1 MGSALSSRYGT
12 RPVVMAGG
20 SLASLGLM
28 LASFS
33 TSLTHLY
40 LSIGLVTG
48 LGWALVFTPSMAA
61 VAHYF
66 EKRRTLATGLAVS
79 GAGVSSL
86 AFSPIFQH
94 LVDLYGWRGALFLL
108 AGISLNLVVAGAL
121 LRPLALEG
129 DQSTAGK
136 STKSHG
142 LGMLAS
148 LFALE
153 LLHHGAFMRYVL
165 VFVLVDTGY
174 FVPYAHLV
182 AHAREVGCDEY
193 EAAFVMSAAAI
204 ADVFGRVFAGWLAD
218 SRVFSRLI
226 HSLTLWT
233 ILTGFSLT
241 LLPLGRSFSS
251 LMPLGICYGLFA
263 GALVPLQFTSLVE
276 IVGIEYL
283 LGAIGL
289 MHMLEMTM
297 SSRILSKPP
306 DGGWGWMVVL
316 AAFVQSA
323 LVFGVIRS
331 FGVFLVEFMAY
342 FEEPSGTT
350 SWITSVTVATLMFGS
365 PLASGLGKKFGERP
379 LAIIGGF
386 LSGFGFLLAS
396 FATSLAQL
404 YVFIGLLTAV
414 ANALVFSGS
423 GIASLVFSPFFQ
435 FLVESYGWR
444 GALLIVAG
452 MVFNLVVC
460 GALLRPLNLATD
472 DTKGMFIITGY
483 FIPFA
488 HLVPHAREQ
497 GFDEYQAA
505 FLVSAVGI
513 SDIVGRIISG
523 GLAGWSSLRLVH
535 NYTMW
540 AVLTSVSLL
549 VVPLGHSYVAMV
561 AISICYGF
569 VASAVIPL
577 KFSSL
582 VEIVGMDQIMG
593 AIGLIH
599 MMESVG
605 ALAGPPLSG
614 WIHDVTGSYNASFLT
629 SGAFIAAGSLGLLL
643 LPGFFACHPTSSPKH
658 PKHPEGHKLEGSPDL
673 NHHKG
678 MC

>member
-1 MGSALSSRYGT
+1 MGS
-12 RPVVMAGG
+12 
-20 SLASLGLM
+20 
-28 LASFS
+28 
-33 TSLTHLY
+33 
-40 LSIGLVTG
+40 
-48 LGWALVFTPSMAA
+48 
-61 VAHYF
+61 
-66 EKRRTLATGLAVS
+66 
-79 GAGVSSL
+79 
-86 AFSPIFQH
+86 
-94 LVDLYGWRGALFLL
+94 
-108 AGISLNLVVAGAL
+108 
-121 LRPLALEG
+121 
-129 DQSTAGK
+129 
-136 STKSHG
+136 
-142 LGMLAS
+142 
-148 LFALE
+148 
-153 LLHHGAFMRYVL
+153 
-165 VFVLVDTGY
+165 
-174 FVPYAHLV
+174 
-182 AHAREVGCDEY
+182 HA
-193 EAAFVMSAAAI
+193 
-204 ADVFGRVFAGWLAD
+204 
-218 SRVFSRLI
+218 
-226 HSLTLWT
+226 
-233 ILTGFSLT
+233 
-241 LLPLGRSFSS
+241 
-251 LMPLGICYGLFA
+251 
-263 GALVPLQFTSLVE
+263 
-276 IVGIEYL
+276 
-283 LGAIGL
+283 
-289 MHMLEMTM
+289 
-297 SSRILSKPP
+297 LSKPP

-342 FEEPSGTT
+342 FEEPSSTT

-386 LSGFGFLLAS
+386 LSGFGLLLAS

-404 YVFIGLLTAV
+404 YVFIGLLTGFGSSLIFSPSLSLVARYFDQRRAV

-423 GIASLVFSPFFQ
+423 GIASLAFSPFFQ
-435 FLVESYGWR
+435 FLVDFYGWR

-460 GALLRPLNLATD
+460 GALLRPLHLATD
-472 DTKGMFIITGY
+472 DTKVRGSLEAQSQWKRLVELFGLNLFFHRAFMMFCSTGMFITTGY

-513 SDIVGRIISG
+513 SDIVGRIVAG

-535 NYTMW
+535 NYTIW
-540 AVLTSVSLL
+540 AVLTSISLL
-549 VVPLGHSYVAMV
+549 VVPLGHSYIAMV

-593 AIGLIH
+593 AMGLIH

-643 LPGFFACHPTSSPKH
+643 LPGFFARRPTSSPR
-658 PKHPEGHKLEGSPDL
+658 PQTSRRT
-673 NHHKG
+673 
-678 MC
+678 